1 MLTVIELQTN
11 DGITSVISTS
21 YADESLAYQKYYQ
34 VLSFAAVSD
43 IDIHSAAIIN
53 EEGLSIKNETFNRIF
68 GKDNDIIES

>member
-11 DGITSVISTS
+11 DGTTTVLTNS

-43 IDIHSAAIIN
+43 IDIHSAAVIN
-53 EEGLSIKNETFNRIF
+53 EEGISIDHSTFNRIAS
-68 GKDNDIIES
+68 KESN